1 MRKSIKVQVAEIDQR
16 ARSNTHRLEELEN
29 KVEALDNRQDSTE
42 KTVIEIKKDTEKIL
56 ELSKESKDRWKEF
69 DKSQHDVLK
78 ATKKEIIKWILR
90 VAAGIIIVALGLKKY
105 IL

>member
-1 MRKSIKVQVAEIDQR
+1 MRKSVKVQVAETDQR
-16 ARSNTHRLEELEN
+16 ARSNTHRIEELEN

-56 ELSKESKDRWKEF
+56 ELSQESKDRWKEF
-69 DKSQHDVLK
+69 DKSQQDIAK
-78 ATKKEIIKWILR
+78 ETKKGIIKWVLR
-90 VAAGIIIVALGLKKY
+90 IAAGIIIVALGLKEY